1 MEVNPIFKSF
11 FFISWLWIIINLLVN
26 EYTPVDSGVVYA
38 ANGVLSALSLI
49 LVCMVLYEYCFD
61 DKWSNDVFIIGWSFL
76 VISIDNICFELIV
89 DMDETTYALVIGI
102 NFFLLSILSCFVSY
116 TTKPVPNKEDH
127 ILFWL
132 LLLSASLFSISV
144 AMHSSAW
151 IYVVIMFVFLA
162 VCVYLLTHISN
173 DIAPLLIRQ
182 KRLKWIVAS
191 LLLFTLILL
200 RIIDMYEVISKKTMY
215 WVVLGVLIGV
225 WIIDMVQ
232 YRVYNKI

>member
-1 MEVNPIFKSF
+1 MEVKPIFKSF

-26 EYTPVDSGVVYA
+26 EYTPVDSGVIYA

-49 LVCMVLYEYCFD
+49 LICTLFRE
-61 DKWSNDVFIIGWSFL
+61 WSIYSFIIGLSFL
-76 VISIDNICFELIV
+76 IISIDNILLEASV
-89 DMDETTYALVIGI
+89 VDETLYALDIGI
-102 NFFLLSILSCFVSY
+102 GFFLLSILWCFISH
-116 TTKPVPNKEDH
+116 TTKPSTNTEDH

-132 LLLSASLFSISV
+132 LLLSVSLFSVSV
-144 AMHSSAW
+144 VMHSSAW
-151 IYVVIMFVFLA
+151 IYVAIMLLFLL
-162 VCVYLLTHISN
+162 VCVYLLTHIPDQIN
-173 DIAPLLIRQ
+173 DQVQRQ

-232 YRVYNKI
+232 DRVYNNNNNIQI